1 MSRKHVA
8 GSSDVDENLSALLTN
23 ANAVRAIAS
32 AVEGTLGSKGLDTM
46 LVDRFGETVIT
57 NDGITIL
64 NTMQVKHPAAR
75 LVINT
80 AQAQEEVVGDGTT
93 TATIMAGALLTE
105 GVNQALKGV
114 PVTQIIA
121 GLIDGVERAI
131 EILKRDTLRVEGL
144 DDPLL
149 GHVALIAGRMRTDI
163 ADLVLE
169 AARLVGPDKLRDPAF
184 KLADAV
190 LSQEGADN
198 EVFSGIIV
206 EKEPLNDQMPSEL
219 QGQVSILVVDDALEP
234 EEMEEEAL
242 ATEAGFKKYLKTRE
256 EFTDN
261 LYRLVDMGIGMVVV
275 DRGVSD
281 IAEEILT
288 DGGIM
293 VLKRVSSL
301 DLGRLAEHV
310 GARPV
315 KRTALKRSQ
324 GDLLKCLGTAETVVH
339 MEQLKQVRVMG
350 GHGKSMATVLVG
362 ASTGEV
368 VDERS
373 RIARDAAGAVQAAF
387 QGGVV
392 SGGGTA
398 ELAASGEL
406 LQSRSELRGMTG
418 YGFDCVIEALKRPFC
433 QIVDNAGFNSLE
445 KMEEVIAAQVQNNSS
460 RLGIDCED
468 GQIRDMVE
476 LGVVDPLP
484 VKTYALRAAG
494 EIAEAILRINTI
506 IRAREEEGPEMT
518 GGATG
523 L

>member
-1 MSRKHVA
+1 MSKKQVA
-8 GSSDVDENLSALLTN
+8 GGSEVDENLSALLTN

-32 AVEGTLGSKGLDTM
+32 AVGATLGSKGLDTM
-46 LVDRFGETVIT
+46 LVDRFGETIIT

-64 NTMQVKHPAAR
+64 NSMQVRHPAAR

-80 AQAQEEVVGDGTT
+80 ARAQEEVVGDGTT
-93 TATIMAGALLTE
+93 TATVMAGALLTE
-105 GVNQALKGV
+105 GVNQAMKGV

-121 GLIDGVERAI
+121 GLSFGIERAVDA
-131 EILKRDTLRVEGL
+131 LKKDAIRVEGL

-149 GHVALIAGRMRTDI
+149 GQVARIAGRMRSDI
-163 ADLVLE
+163 AELVLE
-169 AARLVGPDKLRDPAF
+169 AARLVGPDKLRDPVF
-184 KLADAV
+184 RLADAV

-219 QGQVSILVVDDALEP
+219 EGRVSILVVDDALEP

-242 ATEAGFKKYLKTRE
+242 ATEAGFKKYLRIRE
-256 EFTDN
+256 EFTDS
-261 LYRLVDMGIGMVVV
+261 LHRLVDMGIGMVVV

-288 DGGIM
+288 DGGVM
-293 VLKRVSSL
+293 VLKRVSSA
-301 DLGRLAEHV
+301 DLRRLAEHV

-315 KRTALKRSQ
+315 KRTALNRPQ
-324 GDLLKCLGTAETVVH
+324 ADLQKCLGAAGTVRH
-339 MEQLKQVRVMG
+339 LEQLQHVRVMG
-350 GHGKSMATVLVG
+350 GLGKSLATVLVG

-368 VDERS
+368 VDERN

-387 QGGVV
+387 LGGVV
-392 SGGGTA
+392 AGGGAA
-398 ELAASGEL
+398 ELAASGDL
-406 LQSRSELRGMTG
+406 LQSRAELRGMTG
-418 YGFDCVIEALKRPFC
+418 YGLDCVIEALKRPFC
-433 QIVDNAGFNSLE
+433 QIVDNAGFNALE
-445 KMEEVIAAQVQNNSS
+445 KMEEVIAAQVQAESA
-460 RLGIDCED
+460 RLGIDCD
-468 GQIRDMVE
+468 GGQIADMVE

-506 IRAREEEGPEMT
+506 IRARDEEGPEQVSDPSSV
-518 GGATG
+518 
-523 L
+523 